1 MCVLQAGLGFLPL
14 VGHWFASSPRQ
25 LTWECNSLWRP
36 LNSSVSHCTANL
48 KQLCL
53 LLFCLSCSGSDS
65 NFEGIHFK
73 KNIYLGDLSVLSTC
87 MYVYHMWT
95 WCPLR
100 SGEDIGYPRTRVT
113 DPMSWIALRHFCL
126 KKKTSEEKNRLV
138 EANTLCLYIFGFQIQ
153 LVLKYTFI
161 NTLRILYMYTM
172 YSVHSR
178 VLPDNSSTTSQPS

>member
-1 MCVLQAGLGFLPL
+1 MSYRQGWDSCPWSATDLLPHPGSSLESVILCEGLWIAVLATAQQI
-14 VGHWFASSPRQ
+14 W
-25 LTWECNSLWRP
+25 
-36 LNSSVSHCTANL
+36 NSSA
-48 KQLCL
+48 
-53 LLFCLSCSGSDS
+53 SCSSALAVLAQTVTLKA
-65 NFEGIHFK
+65 FTLK